1 LIARGG
7 GSQRRRS
14 WSQHGGGGGDVS
26 VAARRGKEGIER
38 VAVLSGSLTRFQRS
52 PPARR
57 VPALPEAHIDI
68 CASSKSTIEAH
79 LGPPKIPEAHINKM
93 RLK

>member
-38 VAVLSGSLTRFQRS
+38 VAVLSGSLTRFQRV
-52 PPARR
+52 AM
-57 VPALPEAHIDI
+57 ANQ
-68 CASSKSTIEAH
+68 ASSWASH
-79 LGPPKIPEAHINKM
+79 GPSQLGADWASQPKQKGLAQVIQ
-93 RLK
+93 